1 MGSDVPSMSFGEA
14 HGPVL
19 VRFVDMGVYGT
30 ISNSRENEKGSQ
42 EGDIFMWLPHQKY
55 LLACPAVNIGD

>member
-30 ISNSRENEKGSQ
+30 ISNSRGNEKGSQ
-42 EGDIFMWLPHQKY
+42 EGDIFMWLSLTRSTCMHA
-55 LLACPAVNIGD
+55 LLIS

>member
-1 MGSDVPSMSFGEA
+1 MGADVPSMSFGEA

-30 ISNSRENEKGSQ
+30 ISNSRENEK

-55 LLACPAVNIGD
+55 LYACPAVNIGD